1 MKKLIILLVAAMSF
15 TVAISAAKPKLTQEE
30 RAAISKANKERVGG
44 LLPRPGTPMG
54 RIAFVNA
61 QSKVDIDDL
70 KATFERNSTRIRGV
84 DYWVDGSAPTV
95 TSAKVEKEKLN
106 AQFALFIIDDPAL
119 PMSLLAVEDGWAFLN
134 VAAIGDANTKPE
146 LLTHRAK
153 NEFARVFGLLCGGVS
168 SQFNSAIMNS
178 ITNPKDLNGCT
189 DELPVDVTSKMAGY
203 LALRGV
209 KAEQLT
215 SYQRACQEGWAP
227 PPTND
232 VQRAIWKKVH
242 AIPDKPIT
250 IEFDPKKDK

>member
-1 MKKLIILLVAAMSF
+1 MKKLIVILAAVS
-15 TVAISAAKPKLTQEE
+15 TLAAISADQLTPEE

-44 LLPRPGTPMG
+44 LLPRPGTPKG

-61 QSKVDIDDL
+61 QSKVAVDEF
-70 KATFERNSTRIRGV
+70 KATFARNSMRVRGV
-84 DYWVDGSAPTV
+84 DYWVDGTAPTV
-95 TSAKVEKEKLN
+95 TSAKAEKDRLN
-106 AQFALFIIDDPAL
+106 AQLVVFIIDDPTL

-134 VAAIGDANTKPE
+134 VAAIGDANTKQE

-168 SQFNSAIMNS
+168 SQFNSPIMNS
-178 ITNPKDLNGCT
+178 ITKAKDLNGCT
-189 DELPVDVTSKMAGY
+189 DELPVDVTSKMAAY
-203 LALRGV
+203 LEIRGV

-227 PPTND
+227 QPTND
-232 VQRAIWKKVH
+232 VQRAVWEKVH

-250 IEFDPKKDK
+250 IEYDPKKDK